1 MTAAM
6 PIGNMVADMM
16 REYEDLKPNPAY
28 SPIRKPI
35 VRFADQDDEEKARL
49 ISQNPDYGEMICR
62 CEKVSKAEIL
72 QAIHNPLGVHTVTGV
87 KYRTRAMMGRCQG
100 GYCQMRIEQLLE
112 QELGLSEREITYA
125 REQSWVLSGKV
136 REEEA

>member
-1 MTAAM
+1 
-6 PIGNMVADMM
+6 
-16 REYEDLKPNPAY
+16 
-28 SPIRKPI
+28 
-35 VRFADQDDEEKARL
+35 
-49 ISQNPDYGEMICR
+49 MICR